1 MKRGNVIELFDLRL
15 GHFVTAVFT
24 ELDSHGNIRG
34 DLLRPNGTIV
44 CDQLSREHKPVAVI
58 ARDNE
63 EVVIVAPSVREVNW
77 KTGGN

>member
-34 DLLRPNGTIV
+34 HLLRGNGTVV
-44 CDQLSREHKPVAVI
+44 CNQLSREHEPVTVI
-58 ARDNE
+58 ARKNE
-63 EVVIVAPSVREVNW
+63 EVVIVASSVQEINW